1 MTFRKLLEWTIAD
14 ALDEVWSKS
23 GVTPSKKTRRAIIK
37 AAEKISQD
45 LDNDFIKAD
54 KESILLTERWQDLAP
69 LKNPLRRI
77 APRSN
82 ESGPLFENKYQ
93 EA

>member
-23 GVTPSKKTRRAIIK
+23 GVSPSKQTRKSIIK

-45 LDNDFIKAD
+45 LDNDFITAD
-54 KESILLTERWQDLAP
+54 KESILLTERWADLAP
-69 LKNPLRRI
+69 LKNPLRR
-77 APRSN
+77 AAARAN
-82 ESGPLFENKYQ
+82 ESNRLIETNH

>member
-23 GVTPSKKTRRAIIK
+23 GVSPSKKTRKAIIK

-45 LDNDFIKAD
+45 LDDDFIKAD
-54 KESILLTERWQDLAP
+54 KGSILTKRWEDLAP
-69 LKNPLRRI
+69 LKNPLRRT
-77 APRSN
+77 ASRAN
-82 ESGPLFENKYQ
+82 ESNRLIETNH